1 MPRHRAEVLNEGMNR
16 PPRRP
21 FSLVLSLV
29 LMVFSIC
36 QAQARVQVPAAAP
49 DMMVHASHDMHA
61 GHEQPP
67 ADCHSDCQHLSSH
80 PDAGHPHVMPVIAP
94 VLLAWLPPESALD
107 AVTQRALAYHPP
119 NPAVADPPPLLRFQ
133 HFLN

>member
-1 MPRHRAEVLNEGMNR
+1 MPKRCTGVLNDGMNR
-16 PPRRP
+16 TPRRALT
-21 FSLVLSLV
+21 LVLSLV

-36 QAQARVQVPAAAP
+36 QAQARVHVPAGAP
-49 DMMVHASHDMHA
+49 DTMAHASHDMHA

-80 PDAGHPHVMPVIAP
+80 PDAGQPHAMPAVDP
-94 VLLAWLPPESALD
+94 VLLAWLPPEPPLD

-119 NPAVADPPPLLRFQ
+119 NPAMADPPQLLRFQ